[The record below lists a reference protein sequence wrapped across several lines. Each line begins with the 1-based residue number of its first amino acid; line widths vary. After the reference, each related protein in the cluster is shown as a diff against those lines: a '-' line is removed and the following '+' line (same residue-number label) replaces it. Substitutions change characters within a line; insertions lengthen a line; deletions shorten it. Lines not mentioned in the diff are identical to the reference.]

1 MQVQFLST
9 YVLFWKLAFC
19 KEVIIWTL
27 RPPTASKL
35 KRRSS
40 YFFIL
45 VLYTKFHSNPM
56 MGTPSN
62 SNFLS
67 WNLAFSINFCCGRKK
82 PKTTNALF
90 EWFRLKIKG
99 ATLETNS
106 CFLKMIII
114 NFFSDPKSAVL
125 TWSNQKIAIFSNTRC
140 ARKKVPIVM
149 ALGKCSL
156 YLMRKWKLCYAKWF
170 QNQVSLNV

>member
-1 MQVQFLST
+1 MRVQFLST
-9 YVLFWKLAFC
+9 NVLLRKLAFC

-40 YFFIL
+40 HFFIL

-67 WNLAFSINFCCGRKK
+67 WNLAFSSNFCCGRKK
-82 PKTTNALF
+82 PKATNALF
-90 EWFRLKIKG
+90 EWFRLKIRG

-106 CFLKMIII
+106 FFLKMVILK

-125 TWSNQKIAIFSNTRC
+125 TWSNHKIGIFSKGHWWI
-140 ARKKVPIVM
+140 KKYPHFF
-149 ALGKCSL
+149 SL
-156 YLMRKWKLCYAKWF
+156 V
-170 QNQVSLNV
+170 NHP

>member
-1 MQVQFLST
+1 M
-9 YVLFWKLAFC
+9 AFC

-67 WNLAFSINFCCGRKK
+67 WNLAFSSNFCCGRKK
-82 PKTTNALF
+82 PKATNALF
-90 EWFRLKIKG
+90 EWFSLKKKRCHFRDKFI
-99 ATLETNS
+99 L
-106 CFLKMIII
+106 LKNGYTKI
-114 NFFSDPKSAVL
+114 FFSDPKSAVL
-125 TWSNQKIAIFSNTRC
+125 TWSNHKIGIFSKGHWWI
-140 ARKKVPIVM
+140 KKYPHFFFI
-149 ALGKCSL
+149 G
-156 YLMRKWKLCYAKWF
+156 
-170 QNQVSLNV
+170 

>member
-56 MGTPSN
+56 LGTPSN
-62 SNFLS
+62 SNFLRC
-67 WNLAFSINFCCGRKK
+67 NLAFSSNFCCGRKK
-82 PKTTNALF
+82 PKATNALF

-106 CFLKMIII
+106 FFLKMVIV
-114 NFFSDPKSAVL
+114 NFFFRPKISCFDMV
-125 TWSNQKIAIFSNTRC
+125 K
-140 ARKKVPIVM
+140 P
-149 ALGKCSL
+149 
-156 YLMRKWKLCYAKWF
+156 
-170 QNQVSLNV
+170 QNWHFLKRT

>member
-1 MQVQFLST
+1 MRVQFLST

-67 WNLAFSINFCCGRKK
+67 WNLAFSSNFCCGRKK
-82 PKTTNALF
+82 PKVTNALF

-106 CFLKMIII
+106 FFLKMVILKI
-114 NFFSDPKSAVL
+114 FFHARNQLFWHGQTTKLAFSQKDIGGKKS
-125 TWSNQKIAIFSNTRC
+125 TRFFF
-140 ARKKVPIVM
+140 I
-149 ALGKCSL
+149 G
-156 YLMRKWKLCYAKWF
+156 
-170 QNQVSLNV
+170 

>member
-1 MQVQFLST
+1 MLQGSHWGSRMINQ
-9 YVLFWKLAFC
+9 C
-19 KEVIIWTL
+19 KKCGYNLYPPMSFFENWTL

-40 YFFIL
+40 HFFIL

-67 WNLAFSINFCCGRKK
+67 WNLAFSSNFCCGRKK

-106 CFLKMIII
+106 FFLKMVILK
-114 NFFSDPKSAVL
+114 NFFQ
-125 TWSNQKIAIFSNTRC
+125 TRNQLI
-140 ARKKVPIVM
+140 
-149 ALGKCSL
+149 
-156 YLMRKWKLCYAKWF
+156 
-170 QNQVSLNV
+170 

>member
-1 MQVQFLST
+1 MIACNYTPAEIENWIAPKKLCSKVRMGAQGWLTNEKNAGTFLST
-9 YVLFWKLAFC
+9 NVLLRKLAFC

-67 WNLAFSINFCCGRKK
+67 WNLAFSSNFCCGRKK
-82 PKTTNALF
+82 PKATNALF

-106 CFLKMIII
+106 FFLKMVILKI
-114 NFFSDPKSAVL
+114 FFQA
-125 TWSNQKIAIFSNTRC
+125 
-140 ARKKVPIVM
+140 
-149 ALGKCSL
+149 
-156 YLMRKWKLCYAKWF
+156 
-170 QNQVSLNV
+170 QNQLI

>member
-1 MQVQFLST
+1 MPVQFLST

-67 WNLAFSINFCCGRKK
+67 CNLAFSSKFCCGRKK
-82 PKTTNALF
+82 PKATNALF
-90 EWFRLKIKG
+90 EWFRCKIKG
-99 ATLETNS
+99 ATVKADLF
-106 CFLKMIII
+106 FLKMVVSKI
-114 NFFSDPKSAVL
+114 FFRPKISCFNIVEIQKSHFL
-125 TWSNQKIAIFSNTRC
+125 KRPRRLSNCTHIFQLDKS
-140 ARKKVPIVM
+140 
-149 ALGKCSL
+149 
-156 YLMRKWKLCYAKWF
+156 Y
-170 QNQVSLNV
+170 VSTDASIGTC